1 MRDREGWR
9 SRTGALL
16 QGTGAPRSFH
26 QVDSAADLDTAGAVS
41 MQEFGSRIA
50 AARARSAPAANRID
64 ARQPDRAV
72 SR

>member
-1 MRDREGWR
+1 M
-9 SRTGALL
+9 T
-16 QGTGAPRSFH
+16 QTGAPRSFH

>member
-1 MRDREGWR
+1 MIGY
-9 SRTGALL
+9 
-16 QGTGAPRSFH
+16 